1 MDFSYKF
8 HLTNVDLS
16 RRIRQLAEK
25 TDLSRRNEV
34 KTDTLANVN

>member
-16 RRIRQLAEK
+16 RR
-25 TDLSRRNEV
+25 NEV